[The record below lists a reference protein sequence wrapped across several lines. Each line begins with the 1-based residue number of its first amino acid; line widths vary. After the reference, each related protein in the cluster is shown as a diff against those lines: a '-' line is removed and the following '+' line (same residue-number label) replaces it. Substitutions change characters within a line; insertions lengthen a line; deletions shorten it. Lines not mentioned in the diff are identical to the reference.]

1 MRERRGVFDMT
12 EFQAYLVVALSVA
25 ALCFSLLSYLSRRN
39 AQSCSKRQTWRNE
52 VISWSSGVRD
62 EMETVLHIFKQLK
75 YGASFDDVMDE
86 IVVSKSNIS
95 VLLDY
100 GALLT
105 AHSLDAVGKDAVA
118 GGERKDALKAVAAV
132 HARLCR
138 ATDSGCRLDVE
149 ESILYVAQC
158 RKKFVDEIRSN
169 IAVANTD
176 DCVLATSQNN

>member
-1 MRERRGVFDMT
+1 MT
-12 EFQAYLVVALSVA
+12 EFQALLVVVLSVA
-25 ALCFSLLSYLSRRN
+25 ALGISICSYLSRNKGHTGNRP
-39 AQSCSKRQTWRNE
+39 QVWRTA
-52 VISWSSGVRD
+52 VLSWSSGVMD
-62 EMETVLHIFKQLK
+62 EMETVLHIFKLLK

-100 GALLT
+100 GALLIT
-105 AHSLDAVGKDAVA
+105 HSLGAVDNDAVTGR
-118 GGERKDALKAVAAV
+118 ERQDALKAVAAV

-158 RKKFVDEIRSN
+158 RKMFVDEIRSSM
-169 IAVANTD
+169 ALANTD
-176 DCVLATSQNN
+176 DSVLTTIRYN

>member
-1 MRERRGVFDMT
+1 MT
-12 EFQAYLVVALSVA
+12 EFQAHLVVVLSVA
-25 ALCFSLLSYLSRRN
+25 ALGISIVSYLSRNKGHTGNRPQVWRN
-39 AQSCSKRQTWRNE
+39 A
-52 VISWSSGVRD
+52 VLSWSSGVMD

-75 YGASFDDVMDE
+75 YGVSFDDVMDE
-86 IVVSKSNIS
+86 IVVSKRNIS

-132 HARLCR
+132 YARLCR

-149 ESILYVAQC
+149 ESIQYVAQC
-158 RKKFVDEIRSN
+158 RKMFVDNIRSN
-169 IAVANTD
+169 MALANTD
-176 DCVLATSQNN
+176 DSVSATFRNN

>member
-1 MRERRGVFDMT
+1 MT

-25 ALCFSLLSYLSRRN
+25 ALCISLLSYLSRRT
-39 AQSCSKRQTWRNE
+39 AQASGKRQAWHNA
-52 VISWSSGVRD
+52 VISWSSGVMD

-100 GALLT
+100 GALLIT
-105 AHSLDAVGKDAVA
+105 QSLDAAGKEAVS
-118 GGERKDALKAVAAV
+118 GGESKDALKAVAAV

-158 RKKFVDEIRSN
+158 RKMFIDDIRSN
-169 IAVANTD
+169 MA
-176 DCVLATSQNN
+176 LASPDNSVPATLWKN